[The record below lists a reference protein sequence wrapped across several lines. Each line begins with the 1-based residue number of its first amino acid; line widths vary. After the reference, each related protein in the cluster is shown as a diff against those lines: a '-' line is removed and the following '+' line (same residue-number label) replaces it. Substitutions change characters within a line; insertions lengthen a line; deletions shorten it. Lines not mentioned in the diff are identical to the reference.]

1 MINNIGNNKSF
12 MLSGRIANPYFNTSF
27 MKNTNSIEETNTKN
41 SFKDV
46 LTNMTTSFNNELEA
60 PDKLLSDAI
69 NGNGNVDIHDVTTAM
84 AKAEM
89 TVTLATQVTS
99 KIVAAYE
106 KISQIAV

>member
-1 MINNIGNNKSF
+1 MMGFNKT
-12 MLSGRIANPYFNTSF
+12 LRLQGQVNNPYFSTSF
-27 MKNTNSIEETNTKN
+27 MKNESIGSTEETSKT

-46 LTNMTTSFNNELEA
+46 LGDISNSINKDLNA
-60 PDKLLSDAI
+60 PDKLLNDVI
-69 NGNGNVDIHDVTTAM
+69 NGNENVDVHDVTVAM

-99 KIVAAYE
+99 KIIQAYE